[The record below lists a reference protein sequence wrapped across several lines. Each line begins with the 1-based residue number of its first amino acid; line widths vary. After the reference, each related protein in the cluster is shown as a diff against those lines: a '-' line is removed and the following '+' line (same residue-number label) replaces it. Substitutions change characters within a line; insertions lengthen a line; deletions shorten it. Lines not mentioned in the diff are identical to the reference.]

1 VVAVPRG
8 AGDMNLKRFFRHAL
22 LPPWVAR
29 RTFSPPVMRRVED
42 AVKSS
47 ERSHRGELR
56 VAVEA
61 CLELE
66 QLWRKLSPRA
76 RAEEVFSQLR
86 VWDTAENSG
95 VLLYINWADR
105 NIEIVAD
112 RGISARVT
120 QDEWEAICR
129 VIERSFRTGQFETGL
144 LQGIAQITNLLTT
157 HFPAASDNVDELS
170 NKPVVL

>member
-1 VVAVPRG
+1 
-8 AGDMNLKRFFRHAL
+8 MNLKRFFRHAL

-29 RTFSPPVMRRVED
+29 RTFSPAVMRRVED

-47 ERSHRGELR
+47 EQTHRGELR

-61 CLELE
+61 GLELE

-112 RGISARVT
+112 RGISTRVT

-129 VIERSFRTGQFETGL
+129 VIEQSFRAGQFEAGL
-144 LQGIAQITNLLTT
+144 VEGIVRITSLLTT
-157 HFPAASDNVDELS
+157 HFPAASGNVDELS
-170 NKPVVL
+170 NKPVML

>member
-1 VVAVPRG
+1 
-8 AGDMNLKRFFRHAL
+8 MNLKRFVRHVL

-61 CLELE
+61 GLELE

-120 QDEWEAICR
+120 QDQWEAICR
-129 VIERSFRTGQFETGL
+129 GIEQSFRAGQFEAGL
-144 LQGIAQITNLLTT
+144 VDGIRCITRLLAE
-157 HFPAASDNVDELS
+157 HFPATSDNVDELG
-170 NKPVVL
+170 NRPVIL